1 MKKAKNGIRIAA
13 FLCAAL
19 GWWGL
24 LYPELTLTHGTI
36 RTVTEGTTDSEPE
49 SVEEWSYSDDLY
61 LQLLNAGGKNIRFRS
76 RLLTELKAFWE
87 AHSWDKSTEN

>member
-24 LYPELTLTHGTI
+24 LYPELTLTPGTV
-36 RTVTEGTTDSEPE
+36 RTVTEETADGESET
-49 SVEEWSYSDDLY
+49 VEEWSYDDDLY
-61 LQLLNAGGKNIRFRS
+61 LRLLNAGGKNIRFRS
-76 RLLTELKAFWE
+76 KLLTELKAFWE
-87 AHSWDKSTEN
+87 AHSWER